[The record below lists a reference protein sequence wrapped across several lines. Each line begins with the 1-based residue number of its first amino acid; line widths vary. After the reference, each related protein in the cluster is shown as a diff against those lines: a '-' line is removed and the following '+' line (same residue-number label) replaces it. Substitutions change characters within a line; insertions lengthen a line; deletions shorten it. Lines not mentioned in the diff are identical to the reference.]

1 MINYRQ
7 GKTRYIPNE
16 LGSLYIDESKLN
28 PNEQPVIYIGG
39 QMEHSFHAVE
49 QTGLTGDPGHNMFT
63 GSWFYDYP
71 LFSQNKKEFNAE
83 NFANN
88 LLTALE
94 YANLHDVV
102 FVTESFG
109 GTIASLATKSD
120 RVDKVIAIHPSILGT
135 PLANPKYLSIFTN
148 QFNAKQKAIASLLKV
163 IVNPEYGFE
172 QDNFK
177 GVDLTKV
184 DIDKLLVIGSYIDR
198 QKETNPIVLE
208 LDDMIEKVTS
218 NRSDGI
224 VVFEPNL
231 FEELGI
237 PYMLDDENTNH
248 FQAGSKEHIA
258 KVYQKVMKKNV

>member
-16 LGSLYIDESKLN
+16 LGSLYIDETKVN

-39 QMEHSFHAVE
+39 QMEHRFHIVE
-49 QTGLTGDPGHNMFT
+49 QTGLTGDHGHNMFT

-71 LFSQNKKEFNAE
+71 LFSQNKGDFNAE
-83 NFANN
+83 NFAKN
-88 LLTALE
+88 LLTSLE
-94 YANLHDVV
+94 DANLNDVI

-135 PLANPKYLSIFTN
+135 PLANPKYLSVFDK
-148 QFNAKQKAIASLLKV
+148 QFNAKQKAILSLLKV
-163 IVNPEYGFE
+163 IVNPNYGFE

-184 DIDKLLVIGSYIDR
+184 DMDKLLVVGSYIDR
-198 QKETNPIVLE
+198 LEETNPIVLE
-208 LDDMIEKVTS
+208 LDDMIQQVTS

-231 FEELGI
+231 FEQLGI
-237 PYMLDDENTNH
+237 PYMLEDENTNH

-258 KVYQKVMKKNV
+258 KVYKKVM